1 MEIIKN
7 QEKEEKIKNAL
18 LKNELLMN
26 ERKKKIM
33 DQIKQKELNMLEQQ
47 NNKKI
52 QNEIIHQENLERQ
65 IEKEK

>member
-1 MEIIKN
+1 
-7 QEKEEKIKNAL
+7 
-18 LKNELLMN
+18 MN
-26 ERKKKIM
+26 GRKKKIM